1 MNNMNPSDLV
11 DLYTTGFRICL
22 AITLIALAVAVYLF
36 IKLDIRTVFMLVS
49 GRKRKKTIKQLSEAQ
64 ERTDQIGPAMPNLD
78 FGNTGRTGNTGNTGN
93 TGGTG
98 RTARSRVGGLFRRSG
113 RSGEL
118 SPPTQPGMDTM
129 PLSAAGQSPGADG
142 ANLDTAQMA
151 DVEVAAKPLGS
162 AAERIGFKVTE
173 RTLVIHTDELIDI

>member
-1 MNNMNPSDLV
+1 M
-11 DLYTTGFRICL
+11 
-22 AITLIALAVAVYLF
+22 
-36 IKLDIRTVFMLVS
+36 
-49 GRKRKKTIKQLSEAQ
+49 
-64 ERTDQIGPAMPNLD
+64 
-78 FGNTGRTGNTGNTGN
+78 
-93 TGGTG
+93 
-98 RTARSRVGGLFRRSG
+98 ARSRVGGLFRRSG

-129 PLSAAGQSPGADG
+129 PLAAAGESPGANA

-162 AAERIGFKVTE
+162 AAQRIGFKVTE

>member
-36 IKLDIRTVFMLVS
+36 IKLDIRSVFMLVS

-78 FGNTGRTGNTGNTGN
+78 FGNTGGIGNTGN

-98 RTARSRVGGLFRRSG
+98 KLARSRVGGLFRRSG

-129 PLSAAGQSPGADG
+129 PLSAAGESPGANS

-162 AAERIGFKVTE
+162 AAQRIGFKVTE
-173 RTLVIHTDELIDI
+173 RTLVIHTNELIDI

>member
-78 FGNTGRTGNTGNTGN
+78 FGNTGGTGNTGN

-98 RTARSRVGGLFRRSG
+98 RTARSRVGGIFRRSG

-118 SPPTQPGMDTM
+118 SPPTQLGMDTM

-162 AAERIGFKVTE
+162 AAQRIGFKVTE

>member
-36 IKLDIRTVFMLVS
+36 IKLDIRSVFMLVS

-78 FGNTGRTGNTGNTGN
+78 FGNTGGIGNTGN

-129 PLSAAGQSPGADG
+129 PLSAAGESPGANS

-151 DVEVAAKPLGS
+151 NVEVAAKPLGS
-162 AAERIGFKVTE
+162 AAQRIGFKVTE

>member
-1 MNNMNPSDLV
+1 MNPSDLV

-36 IKLDIRTVFMLVS
+36 IKLDIRSVFMLVS

-78 FGNTGRTGNTGNTGN
+78 FGNTG
-93 TGGTG
+93 GTG
-98 RTARSRVGGLFRRSG
+98 KLARSRVGGLFRRSG

-129 PLSAAGQSPGADG
+129 PLSAAGESPGANS

-162 AAERIGFKVTE
+162 AAQRIGFKVTE
-173 RTLVIHTDELIDI
+173 RTLVIHTNELIDI

>member
-36 IKLDIRTVFMLVS
+36 IKLDIRSVFMLVS

-78 FGNTGRTGNTGNTGN
+78 FGNTGN

-98 RTARSRVGGLFRRSG
+98 KLARSRVGGLFRRSG

-118 SPPTQPGMDTM
+118 SPPTQPGMDTL
-129 PLSAAGQSPGADG
+129 PLAAAGESPGANAAD
-142 ANLDTAQMA
+142 LDTAQMA

-162 AAERIGFKVTE
+162 AAQRIGFKVTE

>member
-36 IKLDIRTVFMLVS
+36 IKLDIRSVFMLVS
-49 GRKRKKTIKQLSEAQ
+49 GRKRKRTIKQLSEAQ

-78 FGNTGRTGNTGNTGN
+78 FGNTGN

-98 RTARSRVGGLFRRSG
+98 KLARSRVGGLFRRSG

-118 SPPTQPGMDTM
+118 SPPTQPGMDTL
-129 PLSAAGQSPGADG
+129 PLAAAGESPGANA

-162 AAERIGFKVTE
+162 AAQRIGFKVTE

>member
-1 MNNMNPSDLV
+1 MNPSDLV

-78 FGNTGRTGNTGNTGN
+78 FGNTG
-93 TGGTG
+93 GTG

-129 PLSAAGQSPGADG
+129 PLSAAGESPGANS

-162 AAERIGFKVTE
+162 AAQRIGFKVTE
-173 RTLVIHTDELIDI
+173 RTLVIHTNELIDI

>member
-78 FGNTGRTGNTGNTGN
+78 FGNTGRTG
-93 TGGTG
+93 

-129 PLSAAGQSPGADG
+129 PLAAAGESPGANG

>member
-36 IKLDIRTVFMLVS
+36 IKLDIRSVFMLVS

-78 FGNTGRTGNTGNTGN
+78 FGNTGNTGN

-98 RTARSRVGGLFRRSG
+98 KLARSRVGGLFRRSG

-129 PLSAAGQSPGADG
+129 PLAAAGESPGANA

-162 AAERIGFKVTE
+162 AAQRIGFKVTE

>member
-22 AITLIALAVAVYLF
+22 AITLIALAVAVYLL
-36 IKLDIRTVFMLVS
+36 IKLDIRSVFMLVS

-78 FGNTGRTGNTGNTGN
+78 FGNTGNTGN

-98 RTARSRVGGLFRRSG
+98 KLARSRVGGLFRRSG

-129 PLSAAGQSPGADG
+129 PLAAAGESPGANA

-162 AAERIGFKVTE
+162 AAQRIGFKVTE